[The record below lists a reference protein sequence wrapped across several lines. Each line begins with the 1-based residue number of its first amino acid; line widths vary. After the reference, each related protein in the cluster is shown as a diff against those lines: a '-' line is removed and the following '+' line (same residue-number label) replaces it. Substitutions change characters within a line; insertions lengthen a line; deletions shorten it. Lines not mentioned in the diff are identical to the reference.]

1 MSEQKP
7 KFTPLPIGT
16 YVSFNQSVQ
25 STFKRLNTKGL
36 SYTPHNCPPLEGI
49 IVGGSY
55 ICLGEVVEDKKN
67 SHNTGFRDRLIIK
80 EKVFVYLVRI
90 GYMNK
95 PFKVLPE
102 AIAKRHIS
110 DYILYSDCSK
120 NLYNDCVATRQPKI
134 PFVHKRKREEIVFG
148 L

>member
-7 KFTPLPIGT
+7 KFIPLPIGT

-25 STFKRLNTKGL
+25 STFKRLNTKGI
-36 SYTPHNCPPLEGI
+36 SYAPHNCPPLEGI
-49 IVGGSY
+49 ITGGSY
-55 ICLGEVVEDKKN
+55 ICLGEVIKDKEN
-67 SHNTGFRDRLIIK
+67 SWRTGFRDRLIVK

-102 AIAKRHIS
+102 NI
-110 DYILYSDCSK
+110 ILEK
-120 NLYNDCVATRQPKI
+120 NNLGKGKFYNDHIEHLQPNI
-134 PFVHKRKREEIVFG
+134 PFVHKRKREEMIFG

>member
-16 YVSFNQSVQ
+16 YVSFNQSVR
-25 STFKRLNTKGL
+25 STFKRLNTKGM
-36 SYTPHNCPPLEGI
+36 SYIPHNCPPLEGI
-49 IVGGSY
+49 ITGGSY
-55 ICLGEVVEDKKN
+55 ICLGEVIEDKKN
-67 SHNTGFRDRLIIK
+67 SCSTGFRDRLIVK

-102 AIAKRHIS
+102 SIKLKGHI
-110 DYILYSDCSK
+110 
-120 NLYNDCVATRQPKI
+120 YNDYVATRQPKI
-134 PFVHKRKREEIVFG
+134 PFVHKRKKEEMIFG